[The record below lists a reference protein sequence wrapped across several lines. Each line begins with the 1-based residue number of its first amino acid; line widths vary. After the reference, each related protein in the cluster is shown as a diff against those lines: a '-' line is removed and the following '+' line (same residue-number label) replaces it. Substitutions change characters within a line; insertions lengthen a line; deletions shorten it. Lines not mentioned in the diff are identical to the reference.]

1 MPAIGAVASGE
12 YVEFIHVVPEYPAIS
27 RKLLR
32 VHAAIAE
39 VMHTIGAGEAID
51 AVLRDWERLNHLDEE
66 GGDADLLA
74 QRLNLVMAR

>member
-1 MPAIGAVASGE
+1 MPVIGAVASGE
-12 YVEFIHVVPEYPAIS
+12 YVEFIHVVPAIS

-39 VMHTIGAGEAID
+39 VMHTIGAGDAID